1 VRGAAPIARA
11 GSGQAWLSR
20 NAHPLASDGTHERED
35 FLVLRSLALRWVRQI
50 KHSNCSWGAHGAWLE
65 PVSNTPFLFLSTT
78 STRSST
84 PLLTMGREAPPD
96 GLPGRLHP
104 TASTPAHLLPSSEL
118 TCARHQHNGVQS
130 PNHPASNSRRGPNTP
145 N

>member
-1 VRGAAPIARA
+1 MT
-11 GSGQAWLSR
+11 WLDSQQMYFS
-20 NAHPLASDGTHERED
+20 NHFVVVGPLVSPLT
-35 FLVLRSLALRWVRQI
+35 
-50 KHSNCSWGAHGAWLE
+50 SNL
-65 PVSNTPFLFLSTT
+65 FLFLSTT
-78 STRSST
+78 SSRSST

-96 GLPGRLHP
+96 GLPGRLPP

-118 TCARHQHNGVQS
+118 TCARQQHNGVQS